1 MVALLNDSI
10 KKKDSFATK
19 TEGKYISGLDG
30 LRGIA
35 VIGVTLYHMF
45 PYEVK
50 GGFLGVS
57 LFFVLSGYLI
67 AVTSKNKWENDKF
80 DLLCFYKNRIKR
92 IYPPLLVVIFATIG
106 VLKLIDPEILNG
118 IRQEVLSI
126 IFGYNNWWQI
136 LQNSS
141 YFTKITN
148 ASPFTHLWYLAIE
161 FQFYLLWPLLFII
174 YKFINKSRLKKIG
187 IYIILVI
194 AMATSFI
201 MPVLYESGTDLSRIY
216 YGTDTRIFALL
227 LGVCM
232 GLMPKR
238 AKVNKITKARRDFKL
253 SLFEIAMMVVFIAY
267 IFMDGQGNITYRGG
281 MLAITLI
288 FCGIIELTMDSH
300 LPIGRML
307 DLKPLSWIG
316 KRSYEIYLWQYPV
329 IFIFNY
335 LKLDNNLLFILLQVA
350 IILIL
355 SEWLHYFTLIRRINW
370 WDKNVKKVK
379 KISFV
384 LMTYIALFIL
394 GLGGCSFV
402 IAPEE
407 KDNNMAELQEELHR
421 NSQKLEEQQK
431 KQLEEKKAE
440 GLEDEPLQEAGEE
453 ITEGENRELEEHVD
467 ESEKQKATL
476 DSITAVGDSIML
488 GASPAIK
495 NILPQ
500 CIIDAKESRQVTSA
514 KEIIENLDNQG
525 NLGKI
530 IIIALG
536 TNGPFDEATG
546 QDLIDY
552 LGKDRTIYWVTVYG
566 QHLQWQNDSNFIIHT
581 LAEKNDNVHIID
593 WENTAPSHPEW
604 FYDDGIHLN
613 ADGQV
618 AYADLLFRSISNY

>member
-1 MVALLNDSI
+1 M
-10 KKKDSFATK
+10 
-19 TEGKYISGLDG
+19 
-30 LRGIA
+30 
-35 VIGVTLYHMF
+35 
-45 PYEVK
+45 
-50 GGFLGVS
+50 
-57 LFFVLSGYLI
+57 
-67 AVTSKNKWENDKF
+67 
-80 DLLCFYKNRIKR
+80 
-92 IYPPLLVVIFATIG
+92 
-106 VLKLIDPEILNG
+106 ID
-118 IRQEVLSI
+118 
-126 IFGYNNWWQI
+126 
-136 LQNSS
+136 
-141 YFTKITN
+141 
-148 ASPFTHLWYLAIE
+148 TH
-161 FQFYLLWPLLFII
+161 
-174 YKFINKSRLKKIG
+174 
-187 IYIILVI
+187 
-194 AMATSFI
+194 
-201 MPVLYESGTDLSRIY
+201 
-216 YGTDTRIFALL
+216 
-227 LGVCM
+227 
-232 GLMPKR
+232 
-238 AKVNKITKARRDFKL
+238 
-253 SLFEIAMMVVFIAY
+253 
-267 IFMDGQGNITYRGG
+267 
-281 MLAITLI
+281 
-288 FCGIIELTMDSH
+288 
-300 LPIGRML
+300 
-307 DLKPLSWIG
+307 
-316 KRSYEIYLWQYPV
+316 PV

>member
-92 IYPPLLVVIFATIG
+92 IYPSLLVVIFATIG

-161 FQFYLLWPLLFII
+161 LQFYLLWPLLFII

-238 AKVNKITKARRDFKL
+238 AKVNKITKERRDFKL

-267 IFMDGQGNITYRGG
+267 IFMDGQGSITYRGG

-288 FCGIIELTMDSH
+288 FCGIIELTMDPH
-300 LPIGRML
+300 
-307 DLKPLSWIG
+307 
-316 KRSYEIYLWQYPV
+316 
-329 IFIFNY
+329 
-335 LKLDNNLLFILLQVA
+335 LLFILLQVA

-440 GLEDEPLQEAGEE
+440 DLEDEPLQEAGEE